1 MNDDTPVHDTL
12 IHDTLRTLAEA
23 GSLPDEAAAWERT
36 TTAIRTDEV
45 RRRRIRLLATG
56 VGIATTAAAVAVVAS
71 FAGSADQA
79 VDVGPASP
87 TSAPEA
93 TATSDGTFDGDSQ
106 VGTPVTLPAD
116 PIAVVDLEGTAV
128 HVLDA
133 TTGARASTPI
143 GPLPKGTTV
152 FDSSIALDGTVYA
165 TVLDEGVG
173 AVTVVRTRWD
183 AVDEPEPV
191 ELPALSGPS
200 ASYGDATI
208 SHDGRTLALRIM
220 RSRGDGSVDGS
231 LGLFDTTTGALRELT
246 WPAGDRRGLLKG
258 AGEFSFSPDGASL
271 AFVNIHDT
279 DGTDAFD
286 GFVLDLDAASLDDAS
301 LVSDEL
307 WDLTFTPDGG
317 LLGRV
322 GPTMSE
328 SRLRYLAGGPDA
340 GVPVLEGVLRLEA
353 TSGSIV
359 AATEERWFRYGAE
372 ADRWDEVPFGN
383 WAG

>member
-1 MNDDTPVHDTL
+1 MNDDTP
-12 IHDTLRTLAEA
+12 IHDTRIHDVLRPLAEA
-23 GSLPDEAAAWERT
+23 GGLPDEDAAWEQIT
-36 TTAIRTDEV
+36 AAIRTDEA
-45 RRRRIRLLATG
+45 RRRRTRLLATG
-56 VGIATTAAAVAVVAS
+56 VGLVTAAAALTIVAS

-87 TSAPEA
+87 TSPPDA
-93 TATSDGTFDGDSQ
+93 TDSFDGTDDGDSQ
-106 VGTPVTLPAD
+106 VGTPITLPAD
-116 PIAVVDLEGTAV
+116 PIAVVDREGTAV

-133 TTGARASTPI
+133 TTGARVFTPI
-143 GPLPKGTTV
+143 GPLPTGTRV
-152 FDSSIALDGTVYA
+152 FGSSIALDGTVYA
-165 TVLDEGVG
+165 TIRNEADD

-183 AVDEPEPV
+183 GVDEPEPISLP
-191 ELPALSGPS
+191 ELPGP
-200 ASYGDATI
+200 ADGYGDATI
-208 SHDGRTLALRIM
+208 SHDGRTLALRIT

-246 WPAGDRRGLLKG
+246 WPAGDRRGLLAG
-258 AGEFSFSPDGASL
+258 PGEFSFSPDGASL

-286 GFVLDLDAASLDDAS
+286 GFVLDLGAASLGDAS
-301 LVSDEL
+301 LVSNEL

-328 SRLRYLAGGPDA
+328 SRLRYLAGGPDV
-340 GVPVLEGVLRLEA
+340 GIPELDGVLRLEA

-359 AATEERWFRYGAE
+359 AATEEQWFRYEAE
-372 ADRWDEVPFGN
+372 ADRWVEVPFGN
-383 WAG
+383 WVG